1 MATVR
6 LKLFCPRKSEREILE
21 SPARFKI
28 ACCGRRWGKTL
39 TALNWLLKAA
49 WENPGTEN
57 WWVAPIYRQAKIPW
71 RRMLR
76 AIPKDAIKEF
86 SKSELRIELLSG
98 GIIQFLST
106 DNFENLR
113 GEGIAHLVMDE
124 ASRCPRE
131 SWEEVL
137 RPSLSDTQGKALFI
151 STPKGRNWIY
161 EMWTRGQD
169 RIAWPDYQSWSF
181 PTADNPKIG
190 TEEIE
195 QARQILPTDVFS
207 QEYLAQFLEGHAGVF
222 RKIDQCICG
231 SLQGPVPREIY
242 WMGVDLA
249 KHQDFTVI
257 CILDNSGHLVYFDRF
272 NQIDWPF
279 QKGMIYQRAIEY
291 NAKVLIDA
299 TGIGDPIFDDLVKMN
314 LSVQAYKFSHESKK
328 ALIESLIVAMENHQ
342 IVFPNIPVLVNE
354 LRTFEYEMSK
364 SGVLRYSAPV
374 GFHDD
379 TVIALALANWLRQNA
394 AIVWEAPY
402 ETDERFIVPDN
413 RRDFSGFAVQP
424 PSARRSHWETE

>member
-1 MATVR
+1 M
-6 LKLFCPRKSEREILE
+6 
-21 SPARFKI
+21 
-28 ACCGRRWGKTL
+28 
-39 TALNWLLKAA
+39 
-49 WENPGTEN
+49 
-57 WWVAPIYRQAKIPW
+57 
-71 RRMLR
+71 
-76 AIPKDAIKEF
+76 
-86 SKSELRIELLSG
+86 
-98 GIIQFLST
+98 
-106 DNFENLR
+106 
-113 GEGIAHLVMDE
+113 
-124 ASRCPRE
+124 
-131 SWEEVL
+131 
-137 RPSLSDTQGKALFI
+137 
-151 STPKGRNWIY
+151 
-161 EMWTRGQD
+161 
-169 RIAWPDYQSWSF
+169 
-181 PTADNPKIG
+181 
-190 TEEIE
+190 
-195 QARQILPTDVFS
+195 
-207 QEYLAQFLEGHAGVF
+207 F
-222 RKIDQCICG
+222 RKIDQCIGG
-231 SLQGPVPREIY
+231 SLRGSIAGELC

-257 CILDNSGHLVYFDRF
+257 CILDNNGRLVYFDRF